1 MVNTTIKRRAHTD
14 YVNHMIRFYFS
25 SPDSLQVAGH
35 TAADVKNWL
44 SVQAVMASLDD
55 QTRELIRELYTSG
68 KSFEDT
74 VREYAGTH
82 GVSVGTVWGTYVRV
96 TTSIARER
104 GLI

>member
-1 MVNTTIKRRAHTD
+1 MNNTTIKRRAHTD

-44 SVQAVMASLDD
+44 SVQAVLASLDD
-55 QTRELIRELYTSG
+55 QTRDLIRELYTSG
-68 KSFEDT
+68 KPFEDT
-74 VREYAGTH
+74 VREYANAR
-82 GVSVGTVWGTYVRV
+82 GVSVGTVWGSYVRV
-96 TTSIARER
+96 TTAIARER